1 MKFLIII
8 KYVWGNVHEKV
19 TQRNSEGVR
28 GERERGE
35 NYAFPIPKLVKSK
48 TSIGVW

>member
-28 GERERGE
+28 EKEKGERIMP
-35 NYAFPIPKLVKSK
+35 FLFQSL
-48 TSIGVW
+48 